1 MFDDGEDASFPL
13 EHINSN
19 VMRCLRKPKQFF
31 LVYLVIA
38 DLRVS
43 NLHMTRTTRT
53 PGGDGEGA
61 SFPPEHVHG
70 NVMSSIMSCLR
81 KPKGAL
87 FFFSAVDLL
96 KIGQECSW
104 D

>member
-1 MFDDGEDASFPL
+1 MFDYGEDASFPL

-43 NLHMTRTTRT
+43 NLQR
-53 PGGDGEGA
+53 
-61 SFPPEHVHG
+61 
-70 NVMSSIMSCLR
+70 
-81 KPKGAL
+81 
-87 FFFSAVDLL
+87 LL
-96 KIGQECSW
+96 AMAKARRFHLNTCTAT
-104 D
+104 